1 MYRAF
6 LSLKEEEMI
15 EDKFC
20 LSEKCMRRYQ
30 DGKFCS
36 ECKADLITV
45 PGTVLT
51 AEQKNQLLAI
61 LRIELRE
68 ANALCA
74 GAKPAW
80 HSATM
85 ACAACAHRN
94 TEYFQFHDVV
104 LEIPISKGV
113 SGEEKNREKVTP
125 LRRSS

>member
-1 MYRAF
+1 M
-6 LSLKEEEMI
+6 L

-20 LSEKCMRRYQ
+20 LNEKCMCRRG
-30 DGKFCS
+30 GKFCS

-45 PGTVLT
+45 PGSVLT
-51 AEQKNQLLAI
+51 AEQKNQLLIIA
-61 LRIELRE
+61 RMELRD
-68 ANALCA
+68 ANDLCR

-85 ACAACAHRN
+85 ACTACARRN
-94 TEYFQFHDVV
+94 TEHFQFHDAV
-104 LEIPISKGV
+104 LEIPVSKGV